1 MAAAEA
7 GLFLDGLRCAG
18 CVHRVERDLRA
29 ADGVLEASVDYTTH
43 RALVRY
49 DDARTDA
56 DALVRRVARLGY
68 AATPYDPDALDGSDR
83 RSARALLV
91 RLLVAAFLA
100 GNVMLVAAALYIGSY
115 QDLDVATRRALR
127 WVAIALSVP
136 AASWCALPFWRGALA
151 GLARREITMD
161 VPVVL
166 GISISL
172 ATSIAAT
179 LAEAEHVFMDSAA
192 MIVFL
197 ILLGRSLERGARA
210 RAAGAVAQ
218 LAALAP
224 QRALRRLGDALEE
237 VALEALAP
245 GDRVVVPAG
254 ERIPTDGVLVRGAS
268 ELDESMLTGESLPVL
283 RGEGDAVCAGARN
296 LQAELELRVTARARE
311 GTLARLGALL
321 ARAQATRPRLQRHA
335 DRVASFFAPAVLA
348 AAALTALA
356 WTLAGAAPLET
367 ALVAASV
374 LIVACPCALGLA
386 TPAAV
391 ASAIGRAARMG
402 VLVVRADVFE
412 RCARI
417 DCVLLDKTGTLSEGR
432 LALEAVAVAPG
443 VEAAQVIEAAAA
455 AEGASTHPY
464 AEAIRAAAAAKGLAT
479 RELPRR
485 ETRPGCGVEAGDTR
499 APLRVGT
506 PRWLESCGVVV
517 PPELA
522 REAARFAAEGRSVSL
537 VALGARA
544 LGALAFS
551 DPPRADARE
560 AVAALRAQGLDIA
573 LVSGDGAQAVALA
586 ASRAGIDDVRA
597 GATPDQKLAW
607 IGAARAAG
615 RRVLAVGD
623 GINDAPCLAA
633 ADAGAAMARGSDVT
647 LAAADLVVRS
657 PRLTAVANIVAL
669 SRTTLRRIHQNL
681 GFALAYNA
689 LAVPLAAAGWLDPLP
704 AALAMSLSS
713 LVVTGNAVRLLR
725 WRPVA

>member
-18 CVHRVERDLRA
+18 CVHRVERDLRE

-49 DDARTDA
+49 DDARTDT
-56 DALVRRVARLGY
+56 DALVRRVSKLGY
-68 AATPYDPDALDGSDR
+68 AATPYDPAAQGGGER
-83 RSARALLV
+83 RGARAMLV

-100 GNVMLVAAALYIGSY
+100 GNVMLLAAALYIGSY

-127 WVAIALSVP
+127 WVAIALSLP
-136 AASWCALPFWRGALA
+136 AATWCALPFWRGAFA

-197 ILLGRSLERGARA
+197 ILLGRTLERGARA
-210 RAAGAVAQ
+210 RAASAVEQ

-224 QRALRRLGDALEE
+224 QRALRRRGDALEE
-237 VALEALAP
+237 VPLDALAP
-245 GDRVVVPAG
+245 GDLVVVPPG
-254 ERIPTDGVLVRGAS
+254 ERIPADGEVVRGAS

-283 RGEGDAVCAGARN
+283 RGQGELVCAGARN
-296 LQAELELRVTARARE
+296 VQAELELRVTARARE

-321 ARAQATRPRLQRHA
+321 ARAQAERPRIQRHA
-335 DRVASFFAPAVLA
+335 DRVAAYFAPAVLG

-356 WTLAGAAPLET
+356 WTLAGAPALET

-391 ASAIGRAARMG
+391 AAAIGRAARMG
-402 VLVVRADVFE
+402 VLVVRADALE
-412 RCARI
+412 RCAEV
-417 DCVLLDKTGTLSEGR
+417 DSVLLDKTGTLTEGR
-432 LALEAVAVAPG
+432 LALEGLAAAPG
-443 VEAAQVIEAAAA
+443 VDEKDVLAAAAA
-455 AEGASTHPY
+455 AEGASTHPQ
-464 AEAIRAAAAAKGLAT
+464 AEAIRAAAAARGLPA
-479 RELPRR
+479 RELARR
-485 ETRPGCGVEAGDTR
+485 EARPGHGVEAGDPR

-506 PRWLESCGVVV
+506 RRWLEDCGVRV

-522 REAARFAAEGRSVSL
+522 REAARLAAEGRSVSL
-537 VALGARA
+537 VSEGARA

-560 AVAALRAQGLDIA
+560 AVASLRAQGLAVA
-573 LVSGDGAQAVALA
+573 LVSGDAAPAVALA
-586 ASRAGIDDVRA
+586 AERAGIESVHA
-597 GATPDQKLAW
+597 AATPEQKLAW
-607 IGAARAAG
+607 IERERAAG

-623 GINDAPCLAA
+623 GVNDAPCLGA
-633 ADAGAAMARGSDVT
+633 ADIGAAMARSSDVT

-657 PRLTAVANIVAL
+657 PRLCALANAVAL
-669 SRTTLRRIHQNL
+669 SRAALRRIRQNL

-689 LAVPLAAAGWLDPLP
+689 VAVPLAAAGWLDPLP